1 MLEEV
6 IKTNGIVA
14 MIQILNGYWCL
25 NGVPMQYLSFPEQ
38 QIVSTF
44 IKNQIFVK

>member
-6 IKTNGIVA
+6 IESNGIVA
-14 MIQILNGYWCL
+14 IIQILNGYWCL
-25 NGVPMQYLSFPEQ
+25 NGIPMKYLSFPEK

-44 IKNQIFVK
+44 IKNQIFVN